1 MTDWVQSLFN
11 DEPEEYGPQEKPK
24 AHPRTARGVESVPRS
39 GKSAERGGNWAG
51 LPELHETAG
60 APPLDWWNV
69 SEEEVHR
76 RLILAMCPERVCR
89 TCGEPSR
96 RIVETTNTMTGMAPR
111 YEEKTRRAFTADTN
125 AWLKATGDTS
135 SHRVTI
141 GWTDCGHDD
150 WRPGV
155 VLDPFA

>member
-1 MTDWVQSLFN
+1 MTEAWVQSLFD
-11 DEPEEYGPQEKPK
+11 DEPEEYGPSEKPK
-24 AHPRTARGVESVPRS
+24 AHARTAKGVRAVARA
-39 GKSAERGGNWAG
+39 GKSAERGGNWAS

-76 RLILAMCPERVCR
+76 RLILAMCPEKVCR

-96 RIVETTNTMTGMAPR
+96 RIVGSVRPQPVRDGAYQAGR
-111 YEEKTRRAFTADTN
+111 LRAGGAFPSGVHTEY
-125 AWLKATGDTS
+125 
-135 SHRVTI
+135 VTV
-141 GWTDCGHDD
+141 GWSDCGHDD